1 MVMTTQT
8 RRLYSYW
15 RSSAAYRARIA
26 LNIKGLQYEIAAVN
40 LVNEGGE
47 QHTLAYHDVNPQEL
61 VPTLVD
67 GERVIRQSLAIIEY
81 LDEMYPE
88 TAPLMPSEP
97 RSRARVRALALAVAC
112 DIHPLN
118 NTRVLKYLEHELG
131 VPQVERERWIRHWI
145 GLGLA
150 SIEELVANDVV
161 AGNFCHGDAPTLAD
175 VVLVPQIYN
184 ARRWGMDLSEYPTL
198 QRIEANCLKLD
209 AFDRARP
216 ERQPDAPNA

>member
-1 MVMTTQT
+1 MTTLT

-40 LVNEGGE
+40 LVNDGGE
-47 QHTLAYHDVNPQEL
+47 QHAVAYHDLNPQEL
-61 VPTLVD
+61 VPTLMD

-81 LDEMYPE
+81 LDEMYPQ
-88 TAPLMPSEP
+88 TAPLMPPEP

-145 GLGLA
+145 ALGLT

-161 AGNFCHGDAPTLAD
+161 AGKFCHGDAPTLAD

-184 ARRWGMDLSEYPTL
+184 ARRWGVDMSEYPAL
-198 QRIEANCLKLD
+198 QRIEANCLRLD
-209 AFDRARP
+209 AFERAQP
-216 ERQPDAPNA
+216 ERQPDAPKV